1 MLKRPDHCSHEELT
15 PTANGT
21 RKGHCRTLKE
31 RTLYIH
37 VRVFL
42 HLSFIKFS
50 MSVHTN
56 IAKRY
61 SDFGRRHGLCPS
73 RTTHRYRHLFITGR
87 PAVCRLVNA
96 HHTLSGP
103 FGTTIPMLDF
113 AGHTITYH
121 PTLLAKCRTQ
131 TARRRDWSV
140 SSCHTGSLPPPPPPV
155 HRSRELQKP

>member
-31 RTLYIH
+31 RTLYIR
-37 VRVFL
+37 VRAFL

-61 SDFGRRHGLCPS
+61 PDFGRRHGLCPS

-96 HHTLSGP
+96 HHTTIRTLRNNNPDARFRWTHNYSPSHVQSQSAGP
-103 FGTTIPMLDF
+103 
-113 AGHTITYH
+113 
-121 PTLLAKCRTQ
+121 
-131 TARRRDWSV
+131 RRLVEEIGLRLHATRVV
-140 SSCHTGSLPPPPPPV
+140 SPPPPPV